1 MPGRLKHIDLFRIW
15 STIHGNGQPISGKDK
30 PVTSDGFEGQ
40 TIHLYPIK
48 SQQVKPLSAGYV

>member
-30 PVTSDGFEGQ
+30 PVTNDGFEDQ
-40 TIHLYPIK
+40 TIHLYPTK
-48 SQQVKPLSAGYV
+48 LQ